1 VRDSSTVHAGNYD
14 GADMSSRSRRAEQW
28 VAWMAALLGQVVVT
42 AVLVNFSHQVQ
53 RDYVFIY
60 LGLVAV
66 VGVVRGLWPAL
77 VCAAMSFLLVD
88 YFFAHQLGGEFT
100 RLEGRN
106 VAAMLAHYIS
116 ETEATEVVIGHRR
129 RARWRPWDTTNELIR
144 RLAGVDVHILRVREP
159 AV

>member
-1 VRDSSTVHAGNYD
+1 MG
-14 GADMSSRSRRAEQW
+14 
-28 VAWMAALLGQVVVT
+28 
-42 AVLVNFSHQVQ
+42 
-53 RDYVFIY
+53 
-60 LGLVAV
+60 
-66 VGVVRGLWPAL
+66 GVVRGLWPAL

-129 RARWRPWDTTNELIR
+129 RARWRPWDTTSELIR
-144 RLAGVDVHILRVREP
+144 RLAGWTYTSSEYANPPFDRPLRRGD
-159 AV
+159 